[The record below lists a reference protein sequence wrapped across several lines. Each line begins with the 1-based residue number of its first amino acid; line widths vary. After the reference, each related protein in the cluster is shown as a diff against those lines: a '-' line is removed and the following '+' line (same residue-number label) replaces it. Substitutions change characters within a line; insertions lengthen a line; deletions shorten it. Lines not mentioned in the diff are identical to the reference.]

1 MPSLK
6 PKMLTNYPP
15 SYGRAVHGAIANPGI
30 PQEVEGGL
38 SRSGVLLLHRKL
50 TGMRNGLKQFEV
62 RGSPLQLAAENQL
75 LKLNKVQGD
84 GDFDWSM
91 TITFEGHLRRPSDIA
106 KETLADYY
114 AGRRSTPF

>member
-15 SYGRAVHGAIANPGI
+15 SYGRAVRDAIASPGV
-30 PQEVEGGL
+30 PQEVDGGL
-38 SRSGVLLLHRKL
+38 SRSGVMLLHRKL
-50 TGMRNGLKQFEV
+50 TGMRNGLKEFEV
-62 RGSPLQLAAENQL
+62 RGSPMQLAAENQL
-75 LKLNKVQGD
+75 LKINKHRGN
-84 GDFDWSM
+84 GDFDWSI

-106 KETLADYY
+106 RETLEDFY